1 MPTLK
6 EYMEEKRLISR
17 GMILVV
23 GLTSAFAGALLMLI
37 FALLGLV
44 S

>member
-6 EYMEEKRLISR
+6 EYMEERRLISR

-23 GLTSAFAGALLMLI
+23 GLTGALSGALLMLI

>member
-17 GMILVV
+17 RMILVV
-23 GLTSAFAGALLMLI
+23 GLTGAFAGALLMLV
-37 FALLGLV
+37 FALLGLI